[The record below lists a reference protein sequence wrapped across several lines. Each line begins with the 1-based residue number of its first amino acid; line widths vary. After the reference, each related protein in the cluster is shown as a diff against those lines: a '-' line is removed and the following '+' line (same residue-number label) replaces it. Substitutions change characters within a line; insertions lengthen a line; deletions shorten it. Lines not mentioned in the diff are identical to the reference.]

1 MITQIIIMMIIQP
14 LYSKIT
20 ISPINKV
27 LSMDQ
32 GSVMKYV
39 GLFIGVTILFLV
51 VAELYPTAG
60 AAGDDLNASGFP
72 LGSLFV
78 TGGVVFIVIAAAIL
92 MGVLK
97 KSK

>member
-1 MITQIIIMMIIQP
+1 M
-14 LYSKIT
+14 
-20 ISPINKV
+20 PIF
-27 LSMDQ
+27 LLDSE
-32 GSVMKYV
+32 YV
-39 GLFIGVTILFLV
+39 GLFIGITVLFLI

-60 AAGDDLNASGFP
+60 DAGDDLNASGFP

-78 TGGVVFIVIAAAIL
+78 TGGVVFIVVAAAIL